1 MRYLSVA
8 NRPIRSEQIE
18 EQYRRLLPAQ
28 AGNET
33 VTDLLASDTIV
44 PVINITGAAEGQALR
59 EDLQRANDIS
69 SSTAAFQGKNAFT
82 NWITTAGFWLIRVN
96 CLINPSV
103 AGAESNTFI
112 LGGGVSS
119 IVFNPGPSLG
129 GGTNVEEY
137 VQSGD
142 ITIFLRP
149 GDVLRT
155 NHPSAT
161 EDVTTTI
168 AYRQIADLYGNLST
182 PTGFTFQ

>member
-1 MRYLSVA
+1 MA

-18 EQYRRLLPAQ
+18 AQYRRLLPAQ
-28 AGNET
+28 AGNEIT
-33 VTDLLASDTIV
+33 TDLLASDTII
-44 PVINITGAAEGQALR
+44 PVVNITGAAEGQALR

-69 SSTAAFQGKNAFT
+69 SSTAAFQGKNAFFD
-82 NWITTAGFWLIRVN
+82 WISTSGFWLIRVN

-112 LGGGVSS
+112 VQGGTSS
-119 IVFNPGPSLG
+119 IVYNPGPSLG

-142 ITIFLRP
+142 IVVFLRP

-161 EDVTTTI
+161 ADVTTTV
-168 AYRQIADLYGNLST
+168 AYRQIADLYGNLTT